1 LNEQKVFHAVVGKEG
16 GWWNIWVPELDQVT
30 CTRKSRKIA
39 GYTRTLI
46 AAILGIPESS
56 FRVERELV
64 SAAEFERRYTAAARG
79 TDAQEKL

>member
-1 LNEQKVFHAVVGKEG
+1 MSEQKVFHAVVGKEG
-16 GWWNIWVPELDQVT
+16 GWWNIWVPELDQIT

-39 GYTRTLI
+39 SYTRTLI

-64 SAAEFERRYTAAARG
+64 SAAEFERRYTAAVRG

>member
-1 LNEQKVFHAVVGKEG
+1 MSEQKVFQAVVGKEG
-16 GWWNIWVPELDQVT
+16 GWWNIWVPEIDQVT

-46 AAILGIPESS
+46 AAVLGIPESS

-64 SAAEFERRYTAAARG
+64 SAVEFERRFTAAVRNV
-79 TDAQEKL
+79 DSQEKI